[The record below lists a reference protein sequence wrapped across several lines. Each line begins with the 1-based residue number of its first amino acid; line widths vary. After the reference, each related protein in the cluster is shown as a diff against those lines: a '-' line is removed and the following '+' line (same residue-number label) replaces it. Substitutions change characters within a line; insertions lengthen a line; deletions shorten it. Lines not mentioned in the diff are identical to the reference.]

1 MVKRQMEL
9 GLGEGAESR
18 PRNSFASPS
27 SKAAWW
33 FDQMRQAVEDPSYR
47 LPRPRR
53 WMRRQR
59 KQNSGH
65 DARANELQAIIMVD
79 DARRPAA

>member
-9 GLGEGAESR
+9 GLVEGVETR
-18 PRNSFASPS
+18 PRNGSASPPS
-27 SKAAWW
+27 RAAWW

-59 KQNSGH
+59 KENSGR

>member
-9 GLGEGAESR
+9 GLGERAESR
-18 PRNSFASPS
+18 PRNSFASPRS
-27 SKAAWW
+27 RAAWW
-33 FDQMRQAVEDPSYR
+33 FDQMRQAVEDPTYE
-47 LPRPRR
+47 LPRRRR

-59 KQNSGH
+59 KENSGR
-65 DARANELQAIIMVD
+65 DARANELQAIITVD